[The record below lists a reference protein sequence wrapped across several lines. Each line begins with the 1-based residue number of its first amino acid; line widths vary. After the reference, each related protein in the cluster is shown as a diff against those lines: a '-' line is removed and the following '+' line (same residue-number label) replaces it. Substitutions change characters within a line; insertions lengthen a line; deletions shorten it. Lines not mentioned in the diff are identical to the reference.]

1 MNVSVHLIWG
11 PTCSGKTAAAVAL
24 AERSGLP
31 VVALDRIQCCPAL
44 ATGSGRPL
52 PSELRGTRRIYLAS
66 RRLSDG
72 MMIASEANALLKHA
86 VARHGG
92 SGAVILEG
100 GSISLLRKMMADP
113 HWANGF
119 RWSSRRFRLGDPAA
133 FLDRARRRV
142 EQMLRADQARPSLL
156 QELAVSW
163 ADPALRPVLEDVDG
177 YRYAIRFAQQWGV
190 PVSRL
195 PDMDA
200 QLRQR
205 LVQGIAEEYLGHA
218 QWQERDLGK
227 LPATWQPLVQELPA

>member
-1 MNVSVHLIWG
+1 MNVYVHLIWG
-11 PTCSGKTAAAVAL
+11 PSCVAL

-31 VVALDRIQCCPAL
+31 VVALDRILCSPGL

-52 PSELRGTRRIYLAS
+52 PSELRGTPRIYLAS
-66 RRLSDG
+66 RRLVDG
-72 MMIASEANALLKHA
+72 MMTASEAKALLKHA
-86 VARHGG
+86 VAQHGG

-100 GSISLLRKMMADP
+100 GSISLLREMMADP

-119 RWSSRRFRLGDPAA
+119 RWSSRRFRLGDPAV

-142 EQMLRADQARPSLL
+142 EQMLRADEGRPSLL
-156 QELAVSW
+156 QELVAAWVG
-163 ADPALRPVLEDVDG
+163 PVLRPALEDVDG

-190 PVSRL
+190 PVPRL
-195 PDMDA
+195 PDIDA
-200 QLRQR
+200 ELRQR

-227 LPATWQPLVQELPA
+227 LPATW